1 MAGEPMRFRNPA
13 GHAGLLNNL
22 VSFANSL
29 AGFFET
35 RLALVL
41 RESKGALVHIL
52 LLAGAL
58 VFALVLVAAGYVFL
72 IVSIV
77 FGIAHTLGVSW
88 VWIAFFAAIV
98 HLLLAGVSAFF
109 ALTQMKK
116 PMFAA
121 TLEELKRDRE
131 WLKSTDRKNRS
142 TT

>member
-1 MAGEPMRFRNPA
+1 MAGEAMRFRNPA

-22 VSFANSL
+22 VSFANGL
-29 AGFFET
+29 VGFFEC
-35 RLALVL
+35 RIALFA

-52 LLAGAL
+52 LMAGAL
-58 VFALVLVAAGYVFL
+58 VFALVLVGAGYIFL

-77 FGIAHTLGVSW
+77 FGIAHAVGISW
-88 VWIAFFAAIV
+88 VWIAFFAAIL
-98 HLLLAGVSAFF
+98 HLLLAGACAFF

-121 TLEELKRDRE
+121 TLDELKRDRE
-131 WLKSTDRKNRS
+131 WLKNTDRKNRS

>member
-29 AGFFET
+29 AGFFES
-35 RLALVL
+35 RIALFVH
-41 RESKGALVHIL
+41 ESKGALVHIFIM
-52 LLAGAL
+52 AGAL
-58 VFALVLVAAGYVFL
+58 MFALVLVAAGYVFL

-88 VWIAFFAAIV
+88 VWIAFCAALL
-98 HLLLAGVSAFF
+98 HLLLAAGSAFF

-116 PMFAA
+116 PIFAA
-121 TLEELKRDRE
+121 TLDELKRDRA
-131 WLKSTDRKNRS
+131 WLKNTDRENRS
-142 TT
+142 TN